1 MQSYLEERIGQVVN
15 VLVVVEVD
23 SVIDWDNGSSS
34 RVQVIN
40 VIVEDQ
46 EGIMRAVGLGI
57 FSVRRV
63 LLVVN

>member
-1 MQSYLEERIGQVVN
+1 MVN